1 VAQKRLNV
9 SEERTETERKFQIVD
24 KAAGRKARE
33 PENNINS
40 KYSVSNLKKIKVKKS
55 LCIDY

>member
-1 VAQKRLNV
+1 LNV